1 MVSMIAA
8 VRPLTDLDAEISR
21 RLGAEAFGM
30 PATPPTT
37 PATLE
42 QPGRHWFGSFDGDVL
57 AARMVGSDFVSQY
70 GDATVATCGIGGVTV
85 AAEYRGRGLMGD
97 LFATTLR
104 SARDTGAAIS
114 TLYPSA
120 PGIYRRFGYEIVA
133 EFMAARVPTQ
143 ALAAIRRP
151 VGVSTRR
158 ATVGDL
164 EAVRDVYTAWTRG
177 QNGALTRRGLCFD
190 ADAAQQITDYD
201 GVTLALDEHGA
212 IIGYAAWDRGQGSS
226 PTSAIEVS
234 DVYATRL
241 DGYRALLIM
250 IGTFATVAP
259 QTRIEGSVDDLAR
272 VSLPSLQWDVD
283 SSSPYMMRVLDVVA
297 AVEQRT
303 YARALSAEVSF
314 TLAGDFLA
322 ENDGGYTITVGGGRA
337 SCSRVSPVDR
347 TLTTHGL
354 ALLYAGVQSCANLR
368 TLGYLTG
375 GDAVDDASWDVLF
388 SGRPHQI
395 RNYF

>member
-1 MVSMIAA
+1 MIAT

-30 PATPPTT
+30 PAAPPTT

-42 QPGRHWFGSFDGDVL
+42 QAGRHWFGSFDGDVL

-70 GDATVATCGIGGVTV
+70 GDATVTTCGIGGVTV
-85 AAEYRGRGLMGD
+85 AAEYRSRGLMGD

-104 SARDTGAAIS
+104 AARDAGAAIS

-133 EFMAARVPTQ
+133 DFMAARVPTQ

-151 VGVSTRR
+151 AGVTTRR
-158 ATVGDL
+158 ATVEDL
-164 EAVRDVYTAWTRG
+164 DAVRDVYTAWTRG
-177 QNGALTRRGLCFD
+177 QNGALTRRGVCFE
-190 ADAAQQITDYD
+190 AEASQQITGYD
-201 GVTLALDEHGA
+201 GVTLALDEDGTV
-212 IIGYAAWDRGQGSS
+212 IGYAAWDRGQGSS
-226 PTSAIEVS
+226 ATSTIEVS

-241 DGYRALLIM
+241 DGYRALLSM

-259 QTRIEGSVDDLAR
+259 HTKIEGSVDDLAR

-283 SSSPYMMRVLDVVA
+283 SSSPYMLRVLDVVL
-297 AVEQRT
+297 AVTQRT
-303 YARALSAEVSF
+303 YPTALTADLSF
-314 TLAGDFLA
+314 TLAGDFLT
-322 ENDGGYTITVGGGRA
+322 ENDGGYTITVGGGHA
-337 SCSRVSPVDR
+337 TCSRTTPVDR
-347 TLTTHGL
+347 TLTPHGL

-375 GDAVDDASWDVLF
+375 GDPADDATWDVLF
-388 SGRPHQI
+388 AGRPHQI